1 MTFTNGGWYDINT
14 TTANPA
20 LGVNRVTTAP
30 THEGCDFYY
39 TLDGLRIN
47 KPRKNGIYIY
57 KGHKIVVR

>member
-20 LGVNRVTTAP
+20 LGVDRMTTAP
-30 THEGCDFYY
+30 THKGSDFYY

-47 KPRKNGIYIY
+47 KPTKQGIYIY